1 MTLGE
6 WGFLSKHNQSVYSKD
21 NKSVLL
27 SGKSRHFLV
36 ILYIKTDRFFFSAL
50 KLNLILKRL
59 PDMNPHNV
67 ARLGTQFKM
76 FLKKLFLL
84 YVTLNILSGV
94 TYFSLS
100 S

>member
-6 WGFLSKHNQSVYSKD
+6 WGALSKHNQSVYSKD

-36 ILYIKTDRFFFSAL
+36 ILYIKTDAIFFFSA
-50 KLNLILKRL
+50 LKRL

-67 ARLGTQFKM
+67 ARLSKQFKM

-84 YVTLNILSGV
+84 YVTLTILSGV

>member
-6 WGFLSKHNQSVYSKD
+6 WFFFYLNNQSVYSKD

-27 SGKSRHFLV
+27 SGKSQHLLV

-50 KLNLILKRL
+50 KLNLITNRL

-84 YVTLNILSGV
+84 YVT
-94 TYFSLS
+94 SLTS
-100 S
+100 L